1 MAIAIDKN
9 NVIMNGNDVV
19 LVMALLSKKF
29 ARVIN
34 ADGLSRK
41 EVRALRLQTNTLPR
55 NSTDEF
61 VDKITRLQLD

>member
-19 LVMALLSKKF
+19 LVMALLSKEF

-34 ADGLSRK
+34 AGGLSRK
-41 EVRALRLQTNTLPR
+41 EVQALRLQTNTLPR
-55 NSTDEF
+55 NYKDEF
-61 VDKITRLQLD
+61 VDKITDNKL

>member
-9 NVIMNGNDVV
+9 NVNMNGNDVV
-19 LVMALLSKKF
+19 LVMALLSKIF

-41 EVRALRLQTNTLPR
+41 EVRALRLQTNTLLR
-55 NSTDEF
+55 NSMDEF
-61 VDKITRLQLD
+61 VDTITRLQLD